1 MRRLVLLVGAVV
13 FADTLL
19 FAALVPLL
27 AGYAEEH
34 DLSKT
39 GAGILLAAYPAGALA
54 GAVPGGLAATRLGPK
69 QAVVA
74 GLALMSLASLG
85 FGVAESPWTLGL
97 ARLVQGFGSALSWS
111 GALTWLVSA
120 TPRERRGE
128 MLGTAIGA
136 AVFGALLGPA
146 LGGAA
151 GVFGEA
157 PSYAA
162 VSLAGVLLIVWTL
175 RTPGAAAEAQ
185 LLRTVR
191 RAFGKPAFLG
201 GLWLL
206 LLPALLFGVL
216 EVLVPLELGASGW
229 GAAAIAAVFLAA
241 AGSEVVLNPLVGR
254 MADRRGRLFP
264 VRLALVASIA
274 VSLALAWAGDPLALV
289 ALTIAAS
296 PAYGTLLTPG
306 TTLISDSAERAGVA
320 QGLAFGLMNGAWAV
334 GAVIG
339 PAAGGALAERAG
351 DAVAFAL
358 LAVICAATLAA
369 TRVRPALGTHGERVP
384 EST

>member
-13 FADTLL
+13 FADTML

-27 AGYAEEH
+27 AGYADDH

-39 GAGILLAAYPAGALA
+39 GAGILVAAYPAGALV
-54 GAVPGGLAATRLGPK
+54 GALPGGLAATRLGPK

-74 GLALMSLASLG
+74 GLALMSVASLA
-85 FGVAESPWTLGL
+85 FGVAETAWMLGL
-97 ARLVQGFGSALSWS
+97 ARLLQGFGSALSWS
-111 GALTWLVSA
+111 GALAWLVSA

-157 PSYAA
+157 ASFGA
-162 VSLAGVLLIVWTL
+162 VSVAGLLLIVWTL
-175 RTPGAAAEAQ
+175 RTPGVPAEVQ
-185 LLRTVR
+185 PLRAVW
-191 RAFGKPAFLG
+191 RAFSEPAFLG

-216 EVLVPLELGASGW
+216 VVLVPLELGASGW
-229 GAAAIAAVFLAA
+229 GAAAIAAVFFASTA
-241 AGSEVVLNPLVGR
+241 CEVVLNPLVGR
-254 MADRRGRLFP
+254 VADRRGRLFP
-264 VRLALVASIA
+264 VRLALAGSIV

-289 ALTIAAS
+289 PLTIAAS
-296 PAYGTLLTPG
+296 FAYGTLLTPG
-306 TTLISDSAERAGVA
+306 TTLISDSAERAGLA
-320 QGLAFGLMNGAWAV
+320 QGLAFGVMNGAWAV
-334 GAVIG
+334 GAAIG
-339 PAAGGALAERAG
+339 PAAGGGLADRAG
-351 DAVAFAL
+351 DALAFAL
-358 LAVICAATLAA
+358 LAPICAVTLAA
-369 TRVRPALGTHGERVP
+369 TRFRPALGTPGERVP

>member
-13 FADTLL
+13 FADTML

-27 AGYAEEH
+27 AGYADEH
-34 DLSKT
+34 DLSKA
-39 GAGILLAAYPAGALA
+39 GAGVLVAAYPAGALI
-54 GAVPGGLAATRLGPK
+54 GALPGGLAATRLGPK
-69 QAVVA
+69 HAVVA
-74 GLALMSLASLG
+74 GVALMSLASLG
-85 FGVAESPWTLGL
+85 FAAADSPATLGL
-97 ARLVQGFGSALSWS
+97 ARVVQGFGSALSWS
-111 GALTWLVSA
+111 GALAWLISA

-128 MLGTAIGA
+128 MVGTAIGA
-136 AVFGALLGPA
+136 AIFGALLGPA

-157 PSYAA
+157 ASFGALA
-162 VSLAGVLLIVWTL
+162 VAGLLLIVWAL
-175 RTPGAAAEAQ
+175 RMPGAPAEVQ
-185 LLRTVR
+185 PLRTVL
-191 RAFGKPAFLG
+191 RALREPAFLG

-216 EVLVPLELGASGW
+216 VVLVPLELGASGW
-229 GAAAIAAVFLAA
+229 GAAAIAAVFFAA
-241 AGSEVVLNPLVGR
+241 TGCEVVLNPVVGR
-254 MADRRGRLFP
+254 FADRRGRLFP
-264 VRLALVASIA
+264 VRVALAASVA
-274 VSLALAWAGDPLALV
+274 VSVALAWAAGPLALV
-289 ALTIAAS
+289 PLTIAAS
-296 PAYGTLLTPG
+296 CAYGTLLTPG

-339 PAAGGALAERAG
+339 PAAGGALAQRAG
-351 DAVAFAL
+351 DALAFTL

-369 TRVRPALGTHGERVP
+369 TRFRPTLGTPRERVP